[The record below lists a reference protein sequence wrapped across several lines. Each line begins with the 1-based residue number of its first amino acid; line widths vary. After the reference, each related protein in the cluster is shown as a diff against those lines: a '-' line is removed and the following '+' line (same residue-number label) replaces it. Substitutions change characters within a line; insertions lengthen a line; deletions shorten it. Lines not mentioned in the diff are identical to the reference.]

1 MDGMYVFWQP
11 TVDAAGEG
19 RAVGVGAGD
28 VAGDVG
34 LTCDGGRTAA
44 GRAAPPHEHTA
55 SAGSKTAAAAA
66 IAIFDTTPTTNA
78 GPPRSGDGTNGP
90 HLSL

>member
-11 TVDAAGEG
+11 PAGAAGEG
-19 RAVGVGAGD
+19 RAAGVEAGD
-28 VAGDVG
+28 AAGDVG
-34 LTCDGGRTAA
+34 LTGDGGRTAA

-55 SAGSKTAAAAA
+55 SAGSKTAAAVA
-66 IAIFDTTPTTNA
+66 IAIFDTTPA
-78 GPPRSGDGTNGP
+78 GECWPATVRQRANGP